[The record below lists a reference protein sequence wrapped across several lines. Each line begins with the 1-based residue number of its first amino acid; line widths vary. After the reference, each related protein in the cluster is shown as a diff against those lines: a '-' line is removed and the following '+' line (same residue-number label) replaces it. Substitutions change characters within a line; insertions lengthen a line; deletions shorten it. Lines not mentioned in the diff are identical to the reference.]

1 MPLTRIALRT
11 GKPAEYRKALTQG
24 IQRALIE
31 TCKGPPDDIF
41 MLINEHEAENFVFDR
56 QYLGVERSDDL
67 VIVQITFNNT
77 RTIEPLLLLPKGMLP
92 LALSPDGRHLAVSV
106 DARRL
111 QVWDLSEIR
120 KKLHTFG
127 LDWVD

>member
-1 MPLTRIALRT
+1 MLWVTHDSR
-11 GKPAEYRKALTQG
+11 
-24 IQRALIE
+24 RAGL
-31 TCKGPPDDIF
+31 
-41 MLINEHEAENFVFDR
+41 
-56 QYLGVERSDDL
+56 Y
-67 VIVQITFNNT
+67 NT

-111 QVWDLSEIR
+111 QMWDLSELR
-120 KKLHTFG
+120 KQLHTFG